1 MSKLVVRPYYRYKRE
16 AYNNLLKVIAS
27 ILNEASVFERKPEF
41 LGKDF
46 NLSYDVSRNIPGDIV
61 ISYNGSWLV
70 TLNVNTLLISS
81 PRIYQMRNTLTH
93 RECEVIKENMKVLFK
108 DGNSTVLARFG
119 NLVHDWFVNGEECYF
134 MSFKGISYRNRG
146 EYRIG

>member
-1 MSKLVVRPYYRYKRE
+1 MSKLVVRPYYKYKRV
-16 AYNNLLKVIAS
+16 AYTNLLNIINT
-27 ILNEASVFERKPEF
+27 ILNEGSVFALKPEF
-41 LGKDF
+41 IGKDL

-61 ISYNGSWLV
+61 VSCNGLWLV

-134 MSFKGISYRNRG
+134 MSMRGTSYRNRG
-146 EYRIG
+146 ECRVG

>member
-1 MSKLVVRPYYRYKRE
+1 MNYIKPYYKYKKD
-16 AYNNLLKVIAS
+16 AYSNLLNIITT
-27 ILNEASVFERKPEF
+27 ILNEGSVFILRPEIS
-41 LGKDF
+41 GKEL
-46 NLSYDVSRNIPGDIV
+46 NISYDVSRNIPGDIV
-61 ISYNGSWLV
+61 VSYSGSWLV

-81 PRIYQMRNTLTH
+81 PSIYQMRNTLTH
-93 RECEVIKENMKVLFK
+93 RECESIKENIRVLFK

-146 EYRIG
+146 V

>member
-27 ILNEASVFERKPEF
+27 ILNEARVFERKPEF

-46 NLSYDVSRNIPGDIV
+46 NLSYDVSMNIPGDV
-61 ISYNGSWLV
+61 VVSYNGLWLA
-70 TLNVNTLLISS
+70 TFNVNTLLITG
-81 PRIYQMRNTLTH
+81 PQVYQLRDTLTQK
-93 RECEVIKENMKVLFK
+93 ECNEIKKNIKVLFR

-146 EYRIG
+146 V